1 MSITMDFGTNL
12 KKLRKEKNLTQE
24 ELAGCLNTSPQ
35 TVSKWENNLSMPDI
49 TVLPLMADFFGIS
62 LDSLLLHNSSQRKQ
76 EMKEF
81 ASLIHELADTGNM
94 AQAYETLKESIGKW
108 ALSAPMNHLTSWAAF
123 KFSKENTGDDR
134 TRLLEEALMYA
145 DRTITLDG
153 GETSKTTQAKM
164 TKCYC
169 LADLGRTSEAVKVA
183 DTLPSF
189 FSSRERVL
197 ALISDDPKKKAYAE
211 TALQYLEEIKTE
223 MERML

>member
-1 MSITMDFGTNL
+1 
-12 KKLRKEKNLTQE
+12 
-24 ELAGCLNTSPQ
+24 
-35 TVSKWENNLSMPDI
+35 
-49 TVLPLMADFFGIS
+49 
-62 LDSLLLHNSSQRKQ
+62 
-76 EMKEF
+76 
-81 ASLIHELADTGNM
+81 
-94 AQAYETLKESIGKW
+94 
-108 ALSAPMNHLTSWAAF
+108 MNHLMSWAAF

-145 DRTITLDG
+145 DRAITLDG

-169 LADLGRTSEAVKVA
+169 LAYLGRTSEAVKVA

-197 ALISDDPKKKAYAE
+197 ALISDGPEKKAYAE